1 MVALSKEFYDQLNS
15 IENFTQ
21 LPDDDPQVIEIRK
34 RVAFELR
41 EDYQKPAYRTVES
54 RQSSLYHETTMDNL
68 TPMRYIYLIQNDVYK
83 SHLVD
88 KLGARKQIFDRWLV
102 ENKLT
107 KKYLQ
112 KYHVLQNGELVDV
125 VQTLNEVKNYVSYS
139 KDYIKNFIDSGKAM
153 EGGWTVKLVYKF
165 NPTIEELDDFK
176 KNDTFGYWY
185 DKRPSRKGLVRV

>member
-1 MVALSKEFYDQLNS
+1 MKLSTEFYDQLNS
-15 IENFTQ
+15 IENFTK
-21 LPDDDPQVIEIRK
+21 LPDDDSQVIEIRK
-34 RVAFELR
+34 RVAFEMR
-41 EDYQKPAYRTVES
+41 EDYQKPAHRTVES
-54 RQSSLYHETTMDNL
+54 RQSSLYYETTIDNL

-83 SHLVD
+83 SHLVK
-88 KLGARKQIFDRWLV
+88 KLDVGQQIFDVWLV
-102 ENKLT
+102 ENKLV

-153 EGGWTVKLVYKF
+153 EDGWTVKLVYKF

-176 KNDTFGYWY
+176 ENDTFGYWY
-185 DKRPSRKGLVRV
+185 DKRPSRKGKVRA